1 MTLLNAKVQ
10 TSRAT
15 AVAGVGM
22 VVCGVRCVC
31 ARSSRA
37 RGFARSRSW
46 RLADCCC
53 VYKRSQ
59 VATRDAAV
67 DVQGELI
74 VTSRWKA
81 RSLFPLRWG
90 GRRGGQRRERGR
102 GHLGELVLAN
112 DCCSHNMHDGVQA
125 GVRAHYPAAKS
136 TRERRGSREGD
147 VQAASGS

>member
-22 VVCGVRCVC
+22 VVRGVRCVC

-46 RLADCCC
+46 RLADCSC
-53 VYKRSQ
+53 VYWLSQ

-74 VTSRWKA
+74 AHLTLESDFDACGNSGGGVGAA
-81 RSLFPLRWG
+81 R
-90 GRRGGQRRERGR
+90 
-102 GHLGELVLAN
+102 
-112 DCCSHNMHDGVQA
+112 
-125 GVRAHYPAAKS
+125 PAA
-136 TRERRGSREGD
+136 
-147 VQAASGS
+147 AP